1 MQKKK
6 PQRTCIVCKEEA
18 DKKTLVR
25 IVRNAQGVAELDL
38 TGKKSG
44 RGAYVCKDEA
54 CISKLKKGK
63 FLNRALKIEISDE
76 IYDNLIKELLA
87 LE

>member
-1 MQKKK
+1 
-6 PQRTCIVCKEEA
+6 
-18 DKKTLVR
+18 
-25 IVRNAQGVAELDL
+25 
-38 TGKKSG
+38 
-44 RGAYVCKDEA
+44 
-54 CISKLKKGK
+54 LKKGK